1 MFISVNGTNIR
12 NIVEYTNVYSTSASM
27 NSLRV
32 SAAGECDVQRFELP
46 APFASRIE
54 GERYLLRIARRN
66 GLCVISE
73 RRAPATAVVS
83 GDGYGLRC
91 PVFDP
96 EPRARPPTPECMR
109 PKRTVSVP
117 PVSRIVSVT
126 AIIRPF
132 RPVSPVRACR
142 VPHAAVVTASAS
154 NNNPRSIGT
163 QMRPRPAFLMRPSAV
178 SDSTILSST
187 PLMKVL
193 LPGVE

>member
-1 MFISVNGTNIR
+1 
-12 NIVEYTNVYSTSASM
+12 M
-27 NSLRV
+27 NSLR
-32 SAAGECDVQRFELP
+32 GFRPP
-46 APFASRIE
+46 ANAMSSVLSCQPHS
-54 GERYLLRIARRN
+54 
-66 GLCVISE
+66 
-73 RRAPATAVVS
+73 
-83 GDGYGLRC
+83 
-91 PVFDP
+91 
-96 EPRARPPTPECMR
+96 PRASKVSDTCCASPGVMGCASYPSVVHPQLRSYRVMATGFDARFSIQSLSTATSPECMR

-163 QMRPRPAFLMRPSAV
+163 QIRPRPAFLMRPSAV